1 MGISSEFWG
10 KNSNPGGRSQ
20 NLGTGPEVVLAN
32 NSISSF
38 FNLFTPQPEPS
49 PYAVGDLIPYRAGFL
64 KYVNIKKN
72 EKNIWVLHLKDK
84 NNKEYSVQIQK
95 QDMPTQSAIRD
106 QLKNTNLEIPSS
118 ALFKKPS
125 APQQPTQQPTSQSS
139 SAPKPGDTRE
149 ADVDP
154 DGAGPQKGTYVS
166 VPSKDGSSFQTRLVK
181 LQAFNGTK
189 WVDQGYGVRGIIQ
202 VHNQKQRQLTKTS
215 LDFVGVTDRSQ
226 AEERAR
232 AWLSNSPQ
240 VTGKPRT
247 VVAPQPVETFK
258 TARLAITTGNVALS
272 GPTQARGFIELL
284 DQQVAP
290 DAQRYLQAG
299 NALIGLS
306 GSDLQN
312 FVGVAMD
319 LAPNVARVPG
329 RGNQLL
335 YQGEVLTPIGT
346 VSAALRAAGGEA
358 PRVRPVPVYLRV
370 GDNQLAK
377 TVIFRVQGRDGRE
390 RIVDNVGRTYDSLK
404 NWKQHNQLGAV
415 EVFLPQGGQM
425 TGRDGKVLLEAFNNR
440 RFDNTALPVVRG
452 GVAILGAAAGVAVML
467 GTGGVAAPLVMAG
480 GAVFSVADSG
490 VTLADRFQHG
500 QTLNLTNQ
508 QARAAWLD
516 FGAGLLGAGAI
527 GSGLKGVA
535 RASDLA
541 DVLTLGNSVTD
552 LAIDWNKLSPG
563 ERALAGAQL
572 AFWSAMLGASK
583 FSGGRFN
590 LDPLTK
596 PGGGRGGD
604 PNVKPTN
611 SRTDPPPT
619 KKQVE
624 EQVTQQLSP
633 QGIQQLST
641 KVFSSPDFQTR
652 LVEALKGKEQLAS
665 DQAGL
670 RNLAQKVAL
679 DTVVKRTF
687 DGSGVPSNVQLNF
700 RLLAEQWAKQQVKK
714 DGGTTAGWLEALVT
728 HNNSS
733 AHRADMLRSSVAQH
747 LGGGN
752 KRLQN
757 AVGAQLGELSEA
769 QLKNLVAPGSG
780 GAPQKAAVTILRDA
794 LVNRWAED
802 FKLSQKQKDQLG
814 ANLDQQL
821 QNKKP
826 NTQLEYLRK
835 LDTNA
840 KVRKS
845 LVSDVQNPQ
854 GAENTAVTNP
864 PTQNPPKTPK
874 PPKTVGSPNPNPNLN
889 PNTSDITFPPQI
901 IEVILKAISTAGGY
915 EEAMTELKNLAAI
928 SDIPLPKLTEIPAV
942 KERLKLLKTNQ
953 GTPSNGTTQPKQLV
967 QGDVKVPR
975 PNPKDF
981 SDITIAT
988 KQLRPVQVMS
998 AAEKGEI
1005 AQFLSQVNPE
1015 SYPTP
1020 DRALTAL
1027 GKVDQM
1033 YVLRNKAND
1042 VIGTASLTKSGKNE
1056 WYLGQVAAA
1065 PRSGAGG
1072 DLMKSLLGDF
1082 KQLAKN
1088 QGEPVRIWAY
1098 TNKAENVY
1106 NVKDPSQP
1114 GFYAQLG
1121 ASIKDAN
1128 PQGGADMTTRR
1139 RIEFD
1144 WKFDA
1149 KGQPVATRSKQP
1161 LTPSEQLQR
1170 AGVPQTLTPEQIK
1183 LNNDMGTKMSIA
1195 PEPGRPPLPG
1205 SITTTLQTR
1214 FGDVTLNEYPAV
1226 GQGSTASSRELN
1238 RIARELQRQNAPSY
1252 GRMTVP
1258 EIVSQL
1264 NVRLRSHF
1272 VLSAEGDRFGDGARS
1287 QMNLTPTP
1295 YAAAGDAPAGVY
1307 GYVGGVV
1314 SKPAEGGLRGGGTPL
1329 MNAAKDVARREGWVG
1344 LRLYTDTSE
1353 GVDFYVKN
1361 GFRNVQSGP
1370 APDGS
1375 GRTRTYML
1383 WTVNEPSATTSTQPA
1398 SQLPN
1403 QPVNPPTTVIP
1414 GQADYNPANLPDQVP
1429 RGRYGET
1436 LAGQSNTPQATNPP
1450 VDLSQV
1456 PRNPFVPNDQLT
1468 PTNNTGSQAV
1478 TEPLSPGSL
1487 TGVDLQKGIDQLAS
1501 QKRTDILEKLEAGP
1515 WGGPG
1520 RLMTGLKN
1528 LNDSFSVIPE
1538 TLVGNVHIDWQRLEV
1553 LRKQLEDPA
1562 VKRAINEIGLMN
1574 LSEPDRPVNLREAGL
1589 EFPLP
1594 KSVSENLLNGKL
1606 PQNIRELY
1614 QLEIALQDPALSKAF
1629 SPNANS
1635 NVNPDA
1641 EELRKTSLF
1650 KTLTKDQLSRIPAS
1664 ILKYDQ
1670 PQTVGLVSLTK
1681 SATEFAVDRVEG
1693 VKALAFNDVNKKIA
1707 LSGAAVLG
1715 AQFGGNVLHGK
1726 GIVINGPNSNQ
1737 PVIVKNLNIPKEGEI
1752 IGITTTPNKPSNNYV
1767 AASGN
1772 LGLSVRES
1780 PINRFQFKSGGS
1792 ANPAPQIRSNIV
1804 RIAELAV
1811 GFNFSVL
1818 DGELGVRGAVAANLG
1833 GTQNPIYLSTGDTVA
1848 GKLPASAAAV
1858 SGGVGVSGY
1867 FGVVIGP
1874 YILAVRN
1881 PAGFG
1886 AIGTARSTVGVSG
1899 TPGAYNLGLGEAIYN
1914 NPSSKIDIGKLW
1926 RNFSEGA
1933 PFEIPVDIKD
1943 IQVVQNPTPE
1953 DFKSYQL
1960 ELFKGG
1966 GWRYLEPQ
1974 QAQEAVLREEFL
1986 IPLLEKYAQ
1995 YGPEKFVSQFDD
2007 PNTRRF
2013 IKDNLEVFQKMS
2025 AVYSEGGVDALGISN
2040 DRP

>member
-10 KNSNPGGRSQ
+10 TNSNPGGRSQ
-20 NLGTGPEVVLAN
+20 DSRPEVVLAKN
-32 NSISSF
+32 PISSF
-38 FNLFTPQPEPS
+38 FNLVTPQPKPS

-125 APQQPTQQPTSQSS
+125 APQQPTQQATSQSS

-166 VPSKDGSSFQTRLVK
+166 VPSKDGRSFQTRLVK

-189 WVDQGYGVRGIIQ
+189 WVDQGYGVRDIIQ

-215 LDFVGVTDRSQ
+215 LDLVGVTDRSQ
-226 AEERAR
+226 AEDRAR

-258 TARLAITTGNVALS
+258 TARLDITTGNVALS

-284 DQQVAP
+284 DPQVAP

-541 DVLTLGNSVTD
+541 DVLTLGNSATD

-572 AFWSAMLGASK
+572 AFWSAMLGASQ

-624 EQVTQQLSP
+624 KPVTQQLSP

-665 DQAGL
+665 NQAGL

-845 LVSDVQNPQ
+845 LVGDVQNPQ

-874 PPKTVGSPNPNPNLN
+874 TVGSP
-889 PNTSDITFPPQI
+889 
-901 IEVILKAISTAGGY
+901 
-915 EEAMTELKNLAAI
+915 
-928 SDIPLPKLTEIPAV
+928 
-942 KERLKLLKTNQ
+942 NQ
-953 GTPSNGTTQPKQLV
+953 GTPSNGNSNSIGGKPPGPVEGGPVKNNNVPSGQVSVKNPPGVEGVPPGQDILTNVSLIGSTELSNTAKLKSQFNNAERKKGETPGDFFVTFITNNSFGRVPTDVHDIHSHESVKIFGDTEKEGGHGSYDLLYAGNRPPGLTDEQWQDLMINRLIEQSTTGKTIIFPVAPVFPKRITGSNGKLADGTPV
-967 QGDVKVPR
+967 PDYYAAKDASNKTIHGTIEIRDGRAISSEAIFDRNGNRAIVPFNIPVKELEALIGRKVPPDTKSLTYVTSLAGCELHFSGPEIDEAVLKSHTTLIKR
-975 PNPKDF
+975 EQEIHGTNVIAEKYIVGLTAGNPRADDSARNVYNSIGEINIAEAKAGLPPGTVGAIQGETNLSKELVHAMGGQTPLVYNSPAELKNLNNWADAMGKAGMPVIIHLDSGTPTQANLNKFSGGLAAFRAPSNLANIDSFVKFANDNPNTTIIWAHAGLGYTIEMPPGYLNTLQDVLDRTKNVTIDISWDAIHRYIAEDPKEWARF
-981 SDITIAT
+981 IANNEKSLYFGSDTIAT
-988 KQLRPVQVMS
+988 TQNTRPNSRLDVAKSLEDTGLLRELDKIDPTLKERLFSGNFEETIVPAVERVKKWRTNPDVAKWLKTKDFENGVPPPFIWRPNDSGDYQLIKNPEVTEKSNTNNQSTINLSNQTVTPVQLQPPP
-998 AAEKGEI
+998 AT
-1005 AQFLSQVNPE
+1005 VNN
-1015 SYPTP
+1015 T
-1020 DRALTAL
+1020 
-1027 GKVDQM
+1027 
-1033 YVLRNKAND
+1033 
-1042 VIGTASLTKSGKNE
+1042 
-1056 WYLGQVAAA
+1056 
-1065 PRSGAGG
+1065 
-1072 DLMKSLLGDF
+1072 
-1082 KQLAKN
+1082 
-1088 QGEPVRIWAY
+1088 
-1098 TNKAENVY
+1098 
-1106 NVKDPSQP
+1106 
-1114 GFYAQLG
+1114 
-1121 ASIKDAN
+1121 
-1128 PQGGADMTTRR
+1128 
-1139 RIEFD
+1139 
-1144 WKFDA
+1144 
-1149 KGQPVATRSKQP
+1149 QPVAP
-1161 LTPSEQLQR
+1161 
-1170 AGVPQTLTPEQIK
+1170 
-1183 LNNDMGTKMSIA
+1183 
-1195 PEPGRPPLPG
+1195 
-1205 SITTTLQTR
+1205 
-1214 FGDVTLNEYPAV
+1214 
-1226 GQGSTASSRELN
+1226 
-1238 RIARELQRQNAPSY
+1238 
-1252 GRMTVP
+1252 TV
-1258 EIVSQL
+1258 
-1264 NVRLRSHF
+1264 
-1272 VLSAEGDRFGDGARS
+1272 
-1287 QMNLTPTP
+1287 
-1295 YAAAGDAPAGVY
+1295 
-1307 GYVGGVV
+1307 
-1314 SKPAEGGLRGGGTPL
+1314 
-1329 MNAAKDVARREGWVG
+1329 
-1344 LRLYTDTSE
+1344 
-1353 GVDFYVKN
+1353 
-1361 GFRNVQSGP
+1361 
-1370 APDGS
+1370 
-1375 GRTRTYML
+1375 
-1383 WTVNEPSATTSTQPA
+1383 
-1398 SQLPN
+1398 
-1403 QPVNPPTTVIP
+1403 PPTTV
-1414 GQADYNPANLPDQVP
+1414 A
-1429 RGRYGET
+1429 
-1436 LAGQSNTPQATNPP
+1436 
-1450 VDLSQV
+1450 
-1456 PRNPFVPNDQLT
+1456 
-1468 PTNNTGSQAV
+1468 
-1478 TEPLSPGSL
+1478 
-1487 TGVDLQKGIDQLAS
+1487 
-1501 QKRTDILEKLEAGP
+1501 
-1515 WGGPG
+1515 
-1520 RLMTGLKN
+1520 
-1528 LNDSFSVIPE
+1528 
-1538 TLVGNVHIDWQRLEV
+1538 
-1553 LRKQLEDPA
+1553 
-1562 VKRAINEIGLMN
+1562 
-1574 LSEPDRPVNLREAGL
+1574 
-1589 EFPLP
+1589 PLP
-1594 KSVSENLLNGKL
+1594 KILEFGRPVGGFLGVVTPLGSAFGIVPFKITPASVS
-1606 PQNIRELY
+1606 
-1614 QLEIALQDPALSKAF
+1614 S
-1629 SPNANS
+1629 NS
-1635 NVNPDA
+1635 VNV
-1641 EELRKTSLF
+1641 K
-1650 KTLTKDQLSRIPAS
+1650 KD
-1664 ILKYDQ
+1664 
-1670 PQTVGLVSLTK
+1670 G
-1681 SATEFAVDRVEG
+1681 
-1693 VKALAFNDVNKKIA
+1693 ALAN
-1707 LSGAAVLG
+1707 
-1715 AQFGGNVLHGK
+1715 
-1726 GIVINGPNSNQ
+1726 
-1737 PVIVKNLNIPKEGEI
+1737 
-1752 IGITTTPNKPSNNYV
+1752 
-1767 AASGN
+1767 
-1772 LGLSVRES
+1772 
-1780 PINRFQFKSGGS
+1780 
-1792 ANPAPQIRSNIV
+1792 
-1804 RIAELAV
+1804 
-1811 GFNFSVL
+1811 
-1818 DGELGVRGAVAANLG
+1818 
-1833 GTQNPIYLSTGDTVA
+1833 
-1848 GKLPASAAAV
+1848 
-1858 SGGVGVSGY
+1858 VSGY
-1867 FGVVIGP
+1867 FGTPPVARLP
-1874 YILAVRN
+1874 DILLPSGGVAK
-1881 PAGFG
+1881 
-1886 AIGTARSTVGVSG
+1886 GTVNIVG
-1899 TPGAYNLGLGEAIYN
+1899 L
-1914 NPSSKIDIGKLW
+1914 
-1926 RNFSEGA
+1926 
-1933 PFEIPVDIKD
+1933 IK
-1943 IQVVQNPTPE
+1943 
-1953 DFKSYQL
+1953 
-1960 ELFKGG
+1960 KGH
-1966 GWRYLEPQ
+1966 
-1974 QAQEAVLREEFL
+1974 
-1986 IPLLEKYAQ
+1986 
-1995 YGPEKFVSQFDD
+1995 D
-2007 PNTRRF
+2007 
-2013 IKDNLEVFQKMS
+2013 
-2025 AVYSEGGVDALGISN
+2025 EGGVNFAYKIPTPAGDVAVFFNVRQDQFTVKQLQALKEGRIPRDLASVSGNFGIMYSISDAFIKSTTLANPALGAQLEAVKKATGGSN
-2040 DRP
+2040 VYAGVGWRGSINFEKNTTKGEMEFTSVSINGIKIPVKELGTRLNGLQENTLTAFANGYNGLVETGKTVQQIGNIPVNGSVWDIVPNKIQLANTNAPRILSTPNGGAEQLIDKIYKLGTRYKVLGDNEKIKNAAEAAKIIDKIAINAKLVSSEEYQNAMQQLINPYGLFTDLRTGIVSTELRAYARSLPDQLSGVNPVLPDDFNQVRRRILEK